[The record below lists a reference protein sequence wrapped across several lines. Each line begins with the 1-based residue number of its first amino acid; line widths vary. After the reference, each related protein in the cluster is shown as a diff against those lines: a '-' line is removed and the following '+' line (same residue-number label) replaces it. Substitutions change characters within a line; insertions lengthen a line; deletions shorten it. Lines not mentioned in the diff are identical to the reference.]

1 MLCYVVLAFV
11 FVKLRKKY
19 PLEKRGDVYHVKGG
33 RPVIAYMVLCPIIVG
48 IAGLYVNGAEYFLV
62 GFVSIFSGIIAYV
75 IFKWVYGGLSELDP
89 LRYPMNEKTRLA
101 KGDISRAGYF
111 LLLFGALLFVGS
123 LFLTWYE
130 GSWGEEYYKATYGSG
145 LMSDFWLMIQVARY
159 GGAAVTILG
168 AVLLGIGKKKDPIV
182 EILPKDLDTE

>member
-19 PLEKRGDVYHVKGG
+19 PLEKRGNVYHVKGG
-33 RPVIAYMVLCPIIVG
+33 KPIIAYMVLCPIIVG
-48 IAGLYVNGAEYFLV
+48 IAGLYVNGTEYFLV

-75 IFKWVYGGLSELDP
+75 IFKWV
-89 LRYPMNEKTRLA
+89 
-101 KGDISRAGYF
+101 
-111 LLLFGALLFVGS
+111 
-123 LFLTWYE
+123 
-130 GSWGEEYYKATYGSG
+130 
-145 LMSDFWLMIQVARY
+145 Y

-182 EILPKDLDTE
+182 EILQKDLDTE